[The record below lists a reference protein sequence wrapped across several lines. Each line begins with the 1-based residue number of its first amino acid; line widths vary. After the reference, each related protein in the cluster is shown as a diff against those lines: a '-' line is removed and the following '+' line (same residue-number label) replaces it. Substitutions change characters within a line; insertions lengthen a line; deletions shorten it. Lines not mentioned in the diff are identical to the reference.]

1 MNNVRALMAHAQQ
14 LTEKVKSQ
22 NTRIKE
28 LEDALS
34 QALDAAGADENHPL
48 LIPSARGGSAD
59 EAELGTIYDNELEGV
74 SDTMGSLSI
83 GLEGQAKYY
92 GETASSEVCVYARF
106 SIPRMFIF
114 SCP

>member
-22 NTRIKE
+22 STRIRE

-34 QALDAAGADENHPL
+34 QALDTAGADGNHPL
-48 LIPSARGGSAD
+48 LKPSARGGSTD

-106 SIPRMFIF
+106 SIP
-114 SCP
+114 